1 MTSSLESWHRVNY
14 ATPRSFGTTLK
25 ANLKE
30 TFFPDDPFHEL
41 KNEPISRR
49 FLKGTQYFVPIF
61 EWLPKYSFKLFKYD
75 LLAGITIASLAIPQG
90 ISYAKLANI
99 PPIIGLYSSFVPPLI
114 YAVFGNSKHLAVGT
128 VAACSLLIA
137 ATIGEKVNAN
147 DNMHLYLSLI
157 FTATFVSGL
166 VQTAL
171 GLLRLGIL
179 VDFLSY
185 STITGF
191 MGGTAII
198 ICLQQLKGMLGL
210 KHFTTHTDVV
220 SVLRA
225 IFHNRKEI
233 LEQRYTN
240 NGTNVYCHTG
250 YENNYKSRREFNTNC
265 SFLRH
270 LGFILQTSLPSLTSD
285 SIALVIP
292 PTPSTADTIDDS
304 MPSFSLLVYL
314 LRSDSSA
321 SGAGGR
327 WKWESAIVGIIF
339 LIFLQFT
346 RFVKNKK
353 PKLFWVS
360 AIAPLVTVIVGCLF
374 AYFAHAEKHGIQIVG
389 HLSKGINPSSI
400 HLLNFDPTYISAP
413 IKAGVITA
421 IISLAEGIAIG
432 RSFAIIRNE
441 QIDGNKEMIAIGLMN
456 IFGSFASCYLTTGPF
471 SRTAVNF
478 NAGCKTAMSNV
489 VMSICMM
496 LTLLFLA
503 PLFSYTPL
511 VSLSAIIMSAMLG
524 LIDYDK
530 AYHLFKT
537 DKFDFCICMTAFL
550 GVAFISM
557 DIGLML
563 SVGLALIRA
572 LLYVARPATCKL
584 GRIPEAGLYRDVEQ
598 YPGANGIPGI
608 LILKLG
614 SPIYFANCNYIR
626 ERILRWIRDE
636 HSLTDSKGNEIEYLL
651 LELGE
656 QYDATGITS
665 IDITGVETLLEI
677 QRCVEAKGIKMILVN
692 PRLEVLEKLTVTK
705 SIDTVGKEYVFLT
718 IEDAIDA
725 CKFSLK
731 CSDPM
736 KRENLEI
743 V

>member
-1 MTSSLESWHRVNY
+1 MTSSPQSLHRVNY
-14 ATPRSFGTTLK
+14 AAPRSFGTLLK

-30 TFFPDDPFHEL
+30 TLFPDDPFHEI

-49 FLKGTQYFVPIF
+49 FLKGAQYFVPIF
-61 EWLPKYSFKLFKYD
+61 EWLPKYNFKLLKYD

-114 YAVFGNSKHLAVGT
+114 YAVFGSSKHLAVGT

-137 ATIGEKVNAN
+137 AIIEGKVNAS
-147 DNMHLYLSLI
+147 DNMPLYLSLV
-157 FTATFVSGL
+157 FTATLFSGL

-179 VDFLSY
+179 VDFLSH

-225 IFHNRKEI
+225 IFHNRKE
-233 LEQRYTN
+233 
-240 NGTNVYCHTG
+240 
-250 YENNYKSRREFNTNC
+250 
-265 SFLRH
+265 
-270 LGFILQTSLPSLTSD
+270 
-285 SIALVIP
+285 
-292 PTPSTADTIDDS
+292 
-304 MPSFSLLVYL
+304 
-314 LRSDSSA
+314 
-321 SGAGGR
+321 
-327 WKWESAIVGIIF
+327 
-339 LIFLQFT
+339 
-346 RFVKNKK
+346 
-353 PKLFWVS
+353 
-360 AIAPLVTVIVGCLF
+360 
-374 AYFAHAEKHGIQIVG
+374 VG

-400 HLLNFDPTYISAP
+400 HLLNFDPKYISAP
-413 IKAGVITA
+413 IKAGVIA
-421 IISLAEGIAIG
+421 AMISLAEGIAIG

-456 IFGSFASCYLTTGPF
+456 IFGSFTSCYLTTGPF
-471 SRTAVNF
+471 SKTAVNF

-537 DKFDFCICMTAFL
+537 DKFDFCICMAAFF
-550 GVAFISM
+550 GVSFISM

-572 LLYVARPATCKL
+572 LLYIARPATCKL
-584 GRIPEAGLYRDVEQ
+584 GLISETGLYRDVEQ
-598 YPGANGIPGI
+598 YPDANGIAGF

-614 SPIYFANCNYIR
+614 SPIYFANCNYVR

-636 HSLTDSKGNEIEYLL
+636 RSHTISKGNEIEFLL
-651 LELGE
+651 LELG
-656 QYDATGITS
+656 GITS

-677 QRCVEAKGIKMILVN
+677 RRCVQAKGIKMILVN
-692 PRLEVLEKLTVTK
+692 PRLGVLEKLMVTE
-705 SIDTVGKEYVFLT
+705 SIDTITKESVFLT

-725 CKFSLK
+725 CRFSLK
-731 CSDPM
+731 CSDHI
-736 KRENLEI
+736 KTENLAI